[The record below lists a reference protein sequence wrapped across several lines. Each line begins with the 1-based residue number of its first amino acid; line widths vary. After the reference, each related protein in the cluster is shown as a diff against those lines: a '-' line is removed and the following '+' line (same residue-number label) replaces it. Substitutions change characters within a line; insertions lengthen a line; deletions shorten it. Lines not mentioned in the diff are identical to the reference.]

1 MLAQLHRHR
10 RPQHGVPF
18 LVTNHGYG
26 VLWDNPSRTVIEP
39 GFNEETRWTSEVGD
53 RVSFF
58 VIAGDSTDEIY
69 GGYRQLTGTTP
80 VASQSR
86 LRVHPVQAAL
96 QLAG

>member
-1 MLAQLHRHR
+1 
-10 RPQHGVPF
+10 
-18 LVTNHGYG
+18 

-80 VASQSR
+80 CFPKPLTGTSSASSATSSQDEVMAVAKATASGSF
-86 LRVHPVQAAL
+86 PST
-96 QLAG
+96 

>member
-1 MLAQLHRHR
+1 MLAQLHRHGGPAWACR
-10 RPQHGVPF
+10 F
-18 LVTNHGYG
+18 SVTNRGYG
-26 VLWDNPSRTVIEP
+26 VVWDNPSRTVIEL

-69 GGYRQLTGTTP
+69 GGYRQLTGTTRCFP
-80 VASQSR
+80 SR